1 MELRAGGDVI
11 EAAFPGERIGDKIAR
26 RGFGANGSGYCRQRV
41 GRNLRSVGEYRGTFE
56 SVLEFTN
63 IAGPGIGGE
72 AGSRFCG
79 QFEWALG
86 K

>member
-1 MELRAGGDVI
+1 
-11 EAAFPGERIGDKIAR
+11 
-26 RGFGANGSGYCRQRV
+26 
-41 GRNLRSVGEYRGTFE
+41 LRSVGEYRGTFE